1 MHSDRRIVNLAL
13 IGFMGAGKT
22 SVGRFV
28 AEQLHFDYLDTDEI
42 IQSRTGRSIADIFK
56 TDGEPA
62 FRALNGRS
70 SANLPAARKRS
81 SPPAA
86 ACR

>member
-28 AEQLHFDYLDTDEI
+28 ADQLHSTI
-42 IQSRTGRSIADIFK
+42 STRTI
-56 TDGEPA
+56 
-62 FRALNGRS
+62 
-70 SANLPAARKRS
+70 
-81 SPPAA
+81 
-86 ACR
+86 